1 MDGGGYVIRTRS
13 DDAGMAQAISKVVAD
28 QDPRIQRVGV
38 RPLDF
43 VVERSL
49 GSRRG
54 AIRLVGAFGGLA
66 LLLTA
71 VGVYGIVAFRAS
83 QRSREM
89 AIRVA
94 LGASQGEIR
103 NLVLGYGLR
112 LAAGGTA
119 IGLTVFGI
127 ASPVWK
133 GRFFGVRPVDPM
145 TIAGVAAVVLV
156 VALGASLAPSRRA
169 SRAAPAELLREG

>member
-1 MDGGGYVIRTRS
+1 
-13 DDAGMAQAISKVVAD
+13 
-28 QDPRIQRVGV
+28 
-38 RPLDF
+38 
-43 VVERSL
+43 
-49 GSRRG
+49 
-54 AIRLVGAFGGLA
+54 
-66 LLLTA
+66 
-71 VGVYGIVAFRAS
+71 VYGIVAFRAS